1 MDNEQYVLS
10 LYILLNISF
19 LGDQGTLVSL
29 QDGSSAGTFV
39 NHSTGTG
46 DVSDGTMI
54 NYR

>member
-1 MDNEQYVLS
+1 MS
-10 LYILLNISF
+10 
-19 LGDQGTLVSL
+19 GDQGTLVSL

-54 NYR
+54 NYRYSYSNNN